1 MINLDWFFILIY
13 VVLVVASVVTV
24 LMDNRQPSRTAA
36 WVLVLLFV
44 PIVGFV
50 LYFFF
55 GQNTRKMK
63 IISKHSLDQLTER
76 SMLGFVEQKGL
87 TLPDEHSALIRQ
99 FAKQC
104 NSMPFRDNDVQTF
117 VDGRSLFLSM
127 LREIASARHH
137 VHVDVYII
145 ADDALGRLFADALI
159 DRARHGVEVR
169 LIYDDVGCWHVKSA
183 FFERM
188 SRAGVDVKPFMRVKF
203 PAFTSKVNYRNHRKL
218 CVIDGMTAF
227 IGGMNIALRYAKGTD
242 DGRSWRDTHVM
253 LRGAAVYAAQ
263 SAFLVDWYSVSRT
276 LINDRVYYPEPR
288 SYVPGVLAQIVTS
301 SPLAK
306 YPDMMQGY
314 VRLLVEAKR
323 YIYIQTPYFLPT
335 EQVLSA
341 LQAAALSG
349 VDVRLMVP
357 LRGDSRLARWAATS
371 YLNVAA
377 EAGISVLLYRPGF
390 LHSKTVTCDDTLFV
404 CGSTNIDFR
413 SFENNFEADVFLYDK
428 AIATTMRD
436 AFLADAKQCIPL
448 EEMVRR
454 VRRPFLRRLWESLV
468 RLVAPLL

>member
-1 MINLDWFFILIY
+1 MISLDWFFIPIY
-13 VVLVVASVVTV
+13 IFLVVASVVTV
-24 LMDNRQPSRTAA
+24 LMDNRQPARTAA

-63 IISKHSLDQLTER
+63 IISRHSLDRLTER
-76 SMLGFVEQKGL
+76 SLRGFAEQKDL
-87 TLPDEHSALIRQ
+87 QLPAEHSALVRQ

-104 NSMPFRDNDVQTF
+104 RAMPFRGNDVATYI
-117 VDGRSLFLSM
+117 DGRSLFLAM
-127 LREIASARHH
+127 LREIASAQHH
-137 VHVDVYII
+137 VHIDVYII

-159 DRARHGVEVR
+159 DRARQGVEVR
-169 LIYDDVGCWHVKSA
+169 LIYDDVGCWHVKGA

-188 SRAGVDVKPFMRVKF
+188 RSAGIDVKPFMRVRF

-218 CVIDGMTAF
+218 CIIDGTTAF

-242 DGRSWRDTHVM
+242 DGRQWRDTHVR
-253 LRGAAVYAAQ
+253 LRGPAVYAIQ

-276 LINDRVYYPEPR
+276 LINDDAYYPAAHGNAAG
-288 SYVPGVLAQIVTS
+288 SLAQIVTS
-301 SPLAK
+301 SPIAR

-335 EQVLSA
+335 EPVLSA
-341 LQAAALSG
+341 IQAAALSG

-357 LRGDSRLARWAATS
+357 LRGDSRLARWAGKS
-371 YLNVAA
+371 YLHVAH
-377 EAGISVLLYRPGF
+377 EAGVRVLLYQSGF
-390 LHSKTVTCDDTLFV
+390 LHSKTVVCDDTLFA

-413 SFENNFEADVFLYDK
+413 SFENNFEADAFVYDGKIATAMRDVFLDDE
-428 AIATTMRD
+428 RR
-436 AFLADAKQCIPL
+436 CITFD
-448 EEMVRR
+448 EMKRHVHS
-454 VRRPFLRRLWESLV
+454 PFLRRLWESLV